1 MEPIV
6 YEVFD
11 AVSVVI
17 NKDAKPV
24 DIIKTGIDVLQS
36 KPIDKQLKKTI
47 IKAVINKIAH
57 GKDGIAGTED
67 DRLSAHTVMV
77 LVMLLES
84 EMIDVVIDGIVATI
98 KKKQNIF
105 KCFKCLC

>member
-36 KPIDKQLKKTI
+36 KPIDKQLKKTR
-47 IKAVINKIAH
+47 
-57 GKDGIAGTED
+57 
-67 DRLSAHTVMV
+67 DRLVHMKSDDCKSSGADVDTIWKALFFTPAPHVTVKV
-77 LVMLLES
+77 
-84 EMIDVVIDGIVATI
+84 MIDHFVKAME
-98 KKKQNIF
+98 KKPG
-105 KCFKCLC
+105 